1 MGVLWLP
8 LTGGF
13 IAHSHNEGING
24 NIPGTGVL
32 THNGVRVLSPGPLG
46 GLRSALGLTVL
57 SHGPEGLS

>member
-1 MGVLWLP
+1 
-8 LTGGF
+8 
-13 IAHSHNEGING
+13 
-24 NIPGTGVL
+24 VL